1 MAVKFS
7 MILFASIVSTLI
19 EKVVSQEDDED

>member
-1 MAVKFS
+1 MAVKFAI
-7 MILFASIVSTLI
+7 ILFASIFSTLM

>member
-1 MAVKFS
+1 MAVKFA